1 MVSHPT
7 RTFQGRLD
15 RNLDRNVD
23 RNLERILYNSSA
35 NIASLIAL
43 ARLHEETV
51 SRTIRNQS
59 TNQNQFINLI
69 SGILEHSNLENSNLN
84 NQEETFVPLSIEN
97 RDFFEECKYSTILI
111 PLNTNCPISF
121 DTFNENDDVIVIK
134 KCNHIFKKTSLE
146 RWLERSYCCPYC
158 RSIINS

>member
-1 MVSHPT
+1 MVSQT
-7 RTFQGRLD
+7 SRTFQARLD
-15 RNLDRNVD
+15 RNMD

-59 TNQNQFINLI
+59 TNENQIINLI
-69 SGILEHSNLENSNLN
+69 TGILEHSTPAPAS
-84 NQEETFVPLSIEN
+84 EEEAFTPLSIED
-97 RDFFEECKYSTILI
+97 RELFDECKFNTIAI

-121 DTFNENDDVIVIK
+121 DIFNENDDVIVIK
-134 KCNHIFKKTSLE
+134 KCNHIFKKSCLE
-146 RWLERSYCCPYC
+146 RWLERSHRCPYC
-158 RSIINS
+158 RTNID